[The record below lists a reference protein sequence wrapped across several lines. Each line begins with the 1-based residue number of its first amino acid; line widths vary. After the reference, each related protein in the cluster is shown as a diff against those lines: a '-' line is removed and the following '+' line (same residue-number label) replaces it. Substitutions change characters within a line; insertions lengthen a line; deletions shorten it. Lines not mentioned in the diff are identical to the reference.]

1 MSGKQGNSGRIARR
15 VISLGSAR
23 LRLLFVPVI
32 TAWALLGVALLGVG
46 LGAVQHAQANGD
58 DGGVRH
64 IVVTVNKS
72 RTLRLPE
79 PFASVVV
86 GSPAIVDALPM
97 SDHRLYIQG
106 KQIGTTNVS
115 VFNQSMQLAG
125 VIDVEVTPDTGN
137 LQEKIRASTG
147 SSAIRVGSSNRQ
159 IVLSGVAGNAVA
171 ADRAVEVAKTMVPEG
186 NIVNAMKVAPSQQ
199 VMLRVRFLEVG
210 RSASREIG
218 VNWFGANN
226 AGNRGF
232 ATGLGTSSAGGRP
245 AVGPSTAPGLGCGLG
260 PQAALNNPSCVDA
273 SGNTVFSPP
282 ANGPPGLPIFNT
294 AGTLLPTITG
304 AAAAPFGVAL
314 ASIAT
319 KGGSLDVTLTALE
332 EKGLIRR
339 LAEPDLIALSGDT
352 AAFLAGGEFP
362 VPVAQQ
368 GSIGAAPI
376 ITVQWKPF
384 GVELTFVPTVLAN
397 GIINLRLAPSV
408 SELDFTNPVVISGSS
423 IPSLTKREARTTIEL
438 RDGQSFAIAGLLQAR
453 NRRGISQLP
462 WIGSVPVLGALFRSA
477 AYQQEETD
485 LVVIVTPHLVAPSVP
500 GQRLASPLDNYLP
513 TNDVDFFLMGDMEQ
527 KKKFRDYITSGGDI
541 QGPYGHMIRSGPAL
555 PVISAAP
562 ISAKN

>member
-1 MSGKQGNSGRIARR
+1 MRSKPGNSGLTARR
-15 VISLGSAR
+15 LLSLVSAR
-23 LRLLFVPVI
+23 LRLLFVPI
-32 TAWALLGVALLGVG
+32 LIAWALLGVG
-46 LGAVQHAQANGD
+46 LGAVQQAQAQAQSRDEDSG
-58 DGGVRH
+58 GGVQH
-64 IVVTVNKS
+64 IVVTVHKS
-72 RTLRLPE
+72 RTLVLE
-79 PFASVVV
+79 QPFASVVV
-86 GSPAIVDALPM
+86 GSPDFVDALPM
-97 SDHRLYIQG
+97 TERRLYIQG
-106 KQIGTTNVS
+106 KKIGTTNVS

-125 VIDVEVTPDTGN
+125 VIDVEVIPDTGN

-147 SSAIRVGSSNRQ
+147 SSAIRVGSSNGQ
-159 IVLSGVAGNAVA
+159 IVLSGIAGNAVT
-171 ADRAVEVAKTMVPEG
+171 ADRAVEIAKTMVPEG

-232 ATGLGTSSAGGRP
+232 STGLGAASAGGRP
-245 AVGPSTAPGLGCGLG
+245 AVGPPVTGCGT
-260 PQAALNNPSCVDA
+260 PPCVDA
-273 SGNTVFSPP
+273 SGNPVSTLPGGGSTGSGP
-282 ANGPPGLPIFNT
+282 AGLPIFNT
-294 AGTLLPTITG
+294 VGTLLPTAAG
-304 AAAAPFGVAL
+304 AVAAPFGVAL
-314 ASIAT
+314 ASLAT

-362 VPVAQQ
+362 VPVAQP
-368 GSIGAAPI
+368 GSVGAAAV

-408 SELDFTNPVVISGSS
+408 SELDFVNTVTISGSQ

-462 WIGSVPVLGALFRSA
+462 WIGSVPVLGALFRSS

-500 GQRLASPLDNYLP
+500 GQRLATPLDNYLP

-527 KKKFRDYITSGGDI
+527 KKKFRNYITSGGDI

-555 PVISAAP
+555 PAISASP